1 MAKWLLIDGYNL
13 SFRAFFAIPEMTRSD
28 GFPTNAI
35 LGWLRSIWYLQDN
48 HSPDHMIAFFDLG
61 RSEYRHALSP
71 TYKAN
76 RIETPLA
83 FKEQVPWIKK
93 STQALGISLIEKQG
107 IEADDLIASAALKLH
122 LEGNEVYIVSSDKD
136 FAQLLRPNILQLLP
150 PPTANP
156 KLGWR
161 VLNHKGVQEKFGVS
175 PDQIVDYLALIGDT
189 SDNIPG
195 IPGVGPKTASKWI
208 QEYGRINN
216 ILNKANYI
224 TPPRFQTILPQQ
236 GELIKLNVQM
246 ITLHTNI
253 DTGPLEDLSPNPK
266 ELLQILDSM
275 EMHRTCQEAR
285 KRFNIQ

>member
-28 GFPTNAI
+28 GFPTNAL

-48 HSPDHMIAFFDLG
+48 HKPDHMVAFFDLG

-71 TYKAN
+71 SYKAT
-76 RIETPLA
+76 RVEAPPA

-93 STQALGISLIEKQG
+93 TTEALGIPVIEKQG
-107 IEADDLIASAALKLH
+107 IEADDLIASAALKLQS
-122 LEGNEVYIVSSDKD
+122 EGNEVFIVSSDKD
-136 FAQLLRPNILQLLP
+136 FAQLLRPGISQLLP

-161 VLNHKGVQEKFGVS
+161 LLGHEGVQEKFGVG

-195 IPGVGPKTASKWI
+195 IPGVGPKTAAKWI
-208 QEYGRINN
+208 QEYGPINN
-216 ILNKANYI
+216 ILSKANYI

-236 GELIKLNVQM
+236 GELLKLNVQM
-246 ITLHTNI
+246 ITLHTNL
-253 DTGPLEDLSPNPK
+253 DAGPLKDTSPKPQ
-266 ELLQILDSM
+266 ELLEILDSM
-275 EMHRTCQEAR
+275 EMHRTSLEVR